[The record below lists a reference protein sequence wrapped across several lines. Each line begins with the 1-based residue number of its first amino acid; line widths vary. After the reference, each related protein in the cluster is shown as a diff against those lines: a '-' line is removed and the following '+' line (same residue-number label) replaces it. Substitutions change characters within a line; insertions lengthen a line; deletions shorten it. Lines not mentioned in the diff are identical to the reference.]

1 MSNKSDT
8 LHGGREITVQLIS
21 GETKAILVRQLRV
34 SEYRK
39 AFPLIGDEIRLVA
52 FASGLTEAELDEIV
66 PEHYELLQAALWEV
80 NAKGFFAYAARTR
93 RVNEDALV
101 GLPPE
106 LLKSLS
112 DKIASTLPTPSPA
125 LPPR

>member
-1 MSNKSDT
+1 MSHITDT
-8 LHGGREITVQLIS
+8 LHGGRELTVQLVS
-21 GETKAILVRQLRV
+21 GETKIITVRQIRV
-34 SEYRK
+34 GEYRR
-39 AFPLIGDEIRLVA
+39 AFPLIADEIKLVA
-52 FASGLTEAELDEIV
+52 FAAGITEAELDEIV

-93 RVNEDALV
+93 RVNEDAMV

-112 DKIASTLPTPSPA
+112 DKLASTLPTPSPA
-125 LPPR
+125 SPPR